1 MTIRF
6 FQKGFIAKSSGA
18 DVTDC
23 SDPNVHLLMTKSDKG
38 LYLLQKSYDNQV
50 NVTAMIPLDLVKKI
64 FLGQGITPEELHDT
78 GLTAIDRDGR
88 MLMFHFRDKSPL
100 GVHVIH
106 ASHLYEVNLA
116 LETLYPEPELLGK
129 KKLKKKKRS
138 FWQLVM
144 PRRFF

>member
-6 FQKGFIAKSSGA
+6 FQKGFIVKSSGA

-38 LYLLQKSYDNQV
+38 LLLLQKSYDNQV
-50 NVTAMIPLDLVKKI
+50 NVTAMISFDLVKKI
-64 FLGQGITPEELHDT
+64 FLGQEITPEELHDT

-88 MLMFHFRDKSPL
+88 MLMFHFRDN

-106 ASHLYEVNLA
+106 ASHLYEINLA

-129 KKLKKKKRS
+129 KKLKKKKGS